1 MENNKYIEPITAE
14 KRGHWPS
21 KWVVLAKNPDNK
33 DEVLEF
39 DSIDALNKKL
49 FELRNRVNTLTA
61 MNNSL
66 ISAGDALA
74 EHLKSS
80 GSSVKITDSEKTAI
94 DNWNSAKSNN
104 VNE

>member
-14 KRGHWPS
+14 KRGQWPS

-33 DEVLEF
+33 DEILEF
-39 DSIDALNKKL
+39 ESIDALNKKL
-49 FELRNRVNTLTA
+49 FELRNRVNTLTS

-80 GSSVKITDSEKTAI
+80 GSSFKITDSEKTAI